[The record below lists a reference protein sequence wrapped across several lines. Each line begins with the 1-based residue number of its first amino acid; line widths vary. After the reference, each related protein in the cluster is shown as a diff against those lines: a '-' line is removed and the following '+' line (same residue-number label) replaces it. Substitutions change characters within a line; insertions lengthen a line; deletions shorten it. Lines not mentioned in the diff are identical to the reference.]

1 MRGASRANLMR
12 ARPLFVERVGLVAA
26 LVLMGWAC
34 GCAQESMVAVPDSE
48 GGMKSA
54 AAVRAERRLYDGA
67 PPVVPHEN
75 FGMTCTECH
84 NIDGVEVPG
93 VGFAPPQPHADTAG
107 MSSISRCVQCHVF
120 KQSDA
125 VFAASDFV
133 GLQQDLR
140 RGARLNPIAPPTIP
154 HKTFMREN
162 CLACHSGSAAREEIR
177 TTHPERVRCR
187 QCHVPA
193 GSRAEFE
200 TLLGEGLAPVTP
212 PEPNER

>member
-1 MRGASRANLMR
+1 MCGSSRLDLMR
-12 ARPLFVERVGLVAA
+12 ARPRFLGRVGLLAA
-26 LVLMGWAC
+26 LVLTGGAG
-34 GCAQESMVAVPDSE
+34 GCAQDAMVAVPDSD

-54 AAVRAERRLYDGA
+54 ATVRAERRLYDGA

-107 MSSISRCVQCHVF
+107 MSSVSRCVQCHVF

-133 GLQQDLR
+133 GLRQDLR
-140 RGARLNPIAPPTIP
+140 HGARLYPIAPPTIP

-177 TTHPERVRCR
+177 TTHPERTRCR

-193 GSRAEFE
+193 GSRAQFE
-200 TLLGEGLAPVTP
+200 SLLGEGLVSAAPT
-212 PEPNER
+212 EPSER

>member
-1 MRGASRANLMR
+1 MR
-12 ARPLFVERVGLVAA
+12 AQPRFFERAGLLAT
-26 LVLMGWAC
+26 LVLTGWVG
-34 GCAQESMVAVPDSE
+34 GCAQETMVAVPDSD

-54 AAVRAERRLYDGA
+54 ATVRAERRLYDGA

-75 FGMTCTECH
+75 FGMSCTECH
-84 NIDGVEVPG
+84 NVQGVEVPG

-107 MSSISRCVQCHVF
+107 MSSVSRCVQCHVF

-125 VFAASDFV
+125 VFAASDFI
-133 GLQQDLR
+133 GLRQDLR
-140 RGARLNPIAPPTIP
+140 HGARLNPIAPPTIP

-187 QCHVPA
+187 QCHVPV
-193 GSRAEFE
+193 GSRAQFE
-200 TLLGEGLAPVTP
+200 SLLGEGYVSTAPT
-212 PEPNER
+212 EPSER

>member
-1 MRGASRANLMR
+1 MRGASRVDLMR
-12 ARPLFVERVGLVAA
+12 AQPRFFERAGLLAT
-26 LVLMGWAC
+26 LVLTGWVG
-34 GCAQESMVAVPDSE
+34 GCAQDAMVAVPDSD

-54 AAVRAERRLYDGA
+54 ATVRAERRLYDGA

-75 FGMTCTECH
+75 FGMSCTECH
-84 NIDGVEVPG
+84 NVKGVEVPG
-93 VGFAPPQPHADTAG
+93 VGFAPPQPHAETAG
-107 MSSISRCVQCHVF
+107 MSSVSRCVQCHVF

-125 VFAASDFV
+125 VFVASDFV
-133 GLQQDLR
+133 GLRQDLR
-140 RGARLNPIAPPTIP
+140 HGARLNPIAPPTIP

-193 GSRAEFE
+193 GSRAHFE
-200 TLLGEGLAPVTP
+200 SLLGEGYVSTAPT
-212 PEPNER
+212 EPSER